1 MNEVKMREIIGKT
14 GIRLS
19 LYTGRIENGFEDRWS
34 SEYFYRAHNGDY
46 VEFVSEELVDEYEFM
61 VAEYSLNV
69 NEELI
74 YSYCYEPEENW
85 TTYCHNM
92 TPTSYSSE
100 KYKIN
105 KECYIR
111 VNIRRKNCV
120 KADSQCWETLE
131 RYLAPVQLV
140 SRVNSK
146 FVTSEEH
153 FREEIEDTVSKVSRL
168 NGKKFI
174 ILTDSHY
181 AVNGTWEHTIANI
194 REVASRISLD
204 GIIHLGDFTDGLA
217 SKEVNT
223 SYVKLQYCDLLN
235 LRLPLYVTLGNH
247 DSNYFHNNPDTF
259 TEEEQRKLY
268 LAPIGKDFGRLYYYC
283 DDAINKIRMI
293 FLHSH
298 DYREEDRYGYS
309 DEELQWFKETL
320 NSTPNE
326 YKVLVMS
333 HVPPLAKFHFWS
345 NIIRNDEEMMD
356 ALVMFNESRQ
366 GKAVLAWVHGHN
378 HCDAICNECGIN
390 IVSLGC
396 NKCEWFEDKKPCGT
410 TTFHRKLGTVT
421 EDLWDVMVIEESGK
435 VSFVRFG
442 AGDDKEL

>member
-34 SEYFYRAHNGDY
+34 SEYFYRAHNDDY

-61 VAEYSLNV
+61 VAEYS
-69 NEELI
+69 
-74 YSYCYEPEENW
+74 
-85 TTYCHNM
+85 
-92 TPTSYSSE
+92 
-100 KYKIN
+100 
-105 KECYIR
+105 
-111 VNIRRKNCV
+111 
-120 KADSQCWETLE
+120 
-131 RYLAPVQLV
+131 
-140 SRVNSK
+140 
-146 FVTSEEH
+146 
-153 FREEIEDTVSKVSRL
+153 
-168 NGKKFI
+168 
-174 ILTDSHY
+174 
-181 AVNGTWEHTIANI
+181 
-194 REVASRISLD
+194 
-204 GIIHLGDFTDGLA
+204 
-217 SKEVNT
+217 
-223 SYVKLQYCDLLN
+223 
-235 LRLPLYVTLGNH
+235 
-247 DSNYFHNNPDTF
+247 PDTF

-345 NIIRNDEEMMD
+345 NIIRNDEEMMN